1 MAKVTFKNIAK
12 INIEGVMWN
21 LKMTQNMEIQC
32 NSFIK
37 KMQLKYLPKDLK
49 QQLKHQLNYQLKE

>member
-21 LKMTQNMEIQC
+21 LKMTQNMEI
-32 NSFIK
+32 
-37 KMQLKYLPKDLK
+37 
-49 QQLKHQLNYQLKE
+49 